1 MAPVT
6 AFDPDRELPLR
17 EISFQFVRSSGA
29 GGQNV
34 NKVASKAVLRWD
46 VAHSPSL
53 PDDMRARF
61 VAQNRRRITAE
72 GELVLSSQRFR
83 DQSRNVAD
91 CLEKLRALLRTAS
104 AVPKPRRETRP
115 TRGSRT
121 RRLEAKRRKART
133 KSLRRSPR
141 GED

>member
-1 MAPVT
+1 MAHVT

-46 VAHSPSL
+46 VVRSRSL
-53 PDDMRARF
+53 PEDVRARF

-72 GELVLSSQRFR
+72 GDLVLSSQRFR

-91 CLEKLRALLRTAS
+91 CLEKLRALLREAS
-104 AVPKPRRETRP
+104 IAPKLRRETRP

-121 RRLEAKRRKART
+121 RRLEAKRHKART
-133 KSLRRSPR
+133 KSLRRLPR